1 MEILEFTKKTLTI
14 LRSIQKYQLL
24 IEGLQVGDINQLQN
38 PSDFNNRRQLLAS
51 AARGI
56 FAVAVVSS
64 ASLILLKTT
73 PAEASCGQGQ
83 GNGGPGGNENGN
95 GNLCG
100 GGGNCFL
107 RGTLISTPSGA
118 AKIEDLSI
126 GDLVVTNGGE
136 ARPIQFVSSYR
147 YKKTDPFRDWVSDV
161 RPVLVRKSAISD
173 NVPNRDL
180 YLTRGHA
187 LYIDGILIPV
197 CNLINGSTIVV
208 DPAVGLQELEYFHIK
223 LESHDVILAE
233 GTPCESLLKVSE
245 SARNFADYYRAHGFP
260 VDEQPCAAIHSFYGG
275 RSEIASRIRS
285 AASCVAEVRRPLDV
299 VRDRLEARAAYLSPV
314 KGDLASA

>member
-1 MEILEFTKKTLTI
+1 
-14 LRSIQKYQLL
+14 L
-24 IEGLQVGDINQLQN
+24 IEGLQVSDIDQN

-56 FAVAVVSS
+56 FAVGIVSS
-64 ASLILLKTT
+64 ASLVKTKS
-73 PAEASCGQGQ
+73 AEASVVA
-83 GNGGPGGNENGN
+83 
-95 GNLCG
+95 
-100 GGGNCFL
+100 NCFL
-107 RGTLISTPSGA
+107 KGTLISTPSGA
-118 AKIEDLSI
+118 TKIEDLSI

-147 YKKTDPFRDWVSDV
+147 YKKADPLRDWVFDV

-173 NVPNRDL
+173 NVPSRDL

-187 LYIDGILIPV
+187 LYLDGILIPV

-223 LESHDVILAE
+223 LESHDVIFAE
-233 GTPCESLLKVSE
+233 GAACESLLKVSE

-260 VDEQPCAAIHSFYGG
+260 VDEQPCAAIHSFCGG
-275 RSEIASRIRS
+275 RSEIASRLRS
-285 AASCVAEVRRPLDV
+285 AASCIAEVRRPLDV
-299 VRDRLEARAAYLSPV
+299 VRDRLEARAASLTSMR
-314 KGDLASA
+314 GDF